1 VRSDLATA
9 GRRPGAS
16 VHPQITTIAAL
27 AGAGFRRYAT
37 YRQATAA
44 SIFTNSV
51 FGFLRCYIL
60 LAAAA
65 GTASAVSGGYGIVGG
80 YDAAQLATYCWASQG
95 LLGMVMLWGW
105 TELGDR
111 IRTGDVVSDLM
122 RPMHPVVS
130 YLAVDLGRAA
140 HASLTRFV
148 VPIIVGAAFFDLY
161 DPRRIS
167 TYPLFVLSALLGVV
181 VCFGCRYL
189 VNAAGFWMLDIRGIM
204 LFWTF
209 GTGALTGLAFP
220 LHFLPSGLVTALWVL
235 TPFPSILQAPL
246 DVLVE
251 HGSAGVQL
259 EMIAGQAAWAA
270 VLLGICGYVQRR
282 AERRLVIQGG

>member
-9 GRRPGAS
+9 SRIPGALR
-16 VHPQITTIAAL
+16 HPQITTIAAL
-27 AGAGFRRYAT
+27 AAAGFRRYAT

-51 FGFLRCYIL
+51 FGFLRCYVL
-60 LAAAA
+60 LAVAKS
-65 GTASAVSGGYGIVGG
+65 TASLTAGGYAQ
-80 YDAAQLATYCWASQG
+80 DQLATYCWASQG

-122 RPMHPVVS
+122 RPLHPVIS

-140 HASLTRFV
+140 HAATTRFV
-148 VPIIVGAAFFDLY
+148 LPMVTGAIFFDLY
-161 DPRRIS
+161 DPRRIA
-167 TYPLFVLSALLGVV
+167 TYPLFVVSAALGVV
-181 VCFGCRYL
+181 VCFACRYL
-189 VNAAGFWMLDIRGIM
+189 VNAAGFWLLDIRGIM
-204 LFWTF
+204 MIWTF
-209 GTGALTGLAFP
+209 GTAVLTGLAFP

-235 TPFPSILQAPL
+235 TPFPSIMQAPL

-251 HGSAGVQL
+251 HGSAPVQL
-259 EMIAGQAAWAA
+259 GVIAGQAAWAA
-270 VLLGICGYVQRR
+270 VLLGICWHVQRR